1 MSAPRVR
8 FAPAPTGYLH
18 VGSARSALFNWLY
31 ARHTG
36 GTFVLRV
43 EDTNAEKTTQEFIDA
58 ITEPL
63 SWLGL
68 DWDEGPYFQSER
80 LDQHMAAI
88 QQLLDSGQAYYCDL
102 STEQIQALNEEAGF
116 TGGYHGWSRDREV
129 ADGPGV
135 VVRFRAPDDGVTVID
150 DVVRGRVEVAHDTI
164 EDFVIRRGDG
174 SPVFLIANA
183 VDDHEM
189 GITHVIRGEDLL
201 NTAPKVMLLWD
212 ALGYGEKPTYAHLPL
227 LVNEQ
232 RKKLSK
238 RRDSVA
244 LATFRDEGYLPEA
257 MINALALLGWGP
269 PDEVEIRPI
278 GEIIEL
284 FSLETVNKAAAMF
297 DLQKLGHIN
306 AEYIKQLSPAEF
318 VEAVE
323 PWLTR
328 DDAPWPADAYDPAV
342 VEALAPEVQQRI
354 STLDE
359 AAGWLTWLFVRPTE
373 FDDKSWTKAMV
384 KGRAADRVL
393 DDVIAALENDPFDDA
408 ERIEATVMGVGNAL
422 TEELDARVM
431 SQAPVRVALTGG
443 GAGIPLWQAMTLLG
457 RDECL
462 ARLRAARERL
472 AEARTD

>member
-1 MSAPRVR
+1 M
-8 FAPAPTGYLH
+8 
-18 VGSARSALFNWLY
+18 GSARSALFNWLY
-31 ARHTG
+31 ARNTG

-43 EDTNAEKTTQEFIDA
+43 EDTNAEKTTQEFVDA

-63 SWLGL
+63 TWLGL
-68 DWDEGPYFQSER
+68 DWDEGPHFQSER
-80 LDQHMAAI
+80 VDQHVAAV
-88 QQLLDSGQAYYCDL
+88 QQLLDSGHAYYCDL
-102 STEQIQALNEEAGF
+102 SAEQIETLNEEAGLK
-116 TGGYHGWSRDREV
+116 GGYHGWSRDRDV

-183 VDDHEM
+183 VDDHDM

-244 LATFRDEGYLPEA
+244 LASFREEGYLPDA
-257 MINALALLGWGP
+257 MLNALALLGWGP

-278 GEIIEL
+278 EEIIDL
-284 FSLETVNKAAAMF
+284 FSLETVNKSAAMF

-306 AEYIKQLSPAEF
+306 AEYIKALSPAEF
-318 VEAVE
+318 VAAAE
-323 PWLTR
+323 PWLTGS
-328 DDAPWPADAYDPAV
+328 DVAWEADAYDPAV

-354 STLDE
+354 STLTE
-359 AAGWLTWLFVRPTE
+359 AGGWLTWLFARPADYDE
-373 FDDKSWTKAMV
+373 KSWTKAMV

-393 DDVIAALENDPFDDA
+393 DDVIAALADDPFDDA
-408 ERIEATVMGVGNAL
+408 ERIEAAVMGVGNAL
-422 TEELDARVM
+422 TEELEARVM

-462 ARLRAARERL
+462 TRLRAARERL

>member
-1 MSAPRVR
+1 
-8 FAPAPTGYLH
+8 LH

-31 ARHTG
+31 ARNTG

-43 EDTNAEKTTQEFIDA
+43 EDTNAEKTTQEFVDA

-63 SWLGL
+63 AWLGL
-68 DWDEGPYFQSER
+68 DWDEGPYFQSDR
-80 LDQHMAAI
+80 LELHMAAV
-88 QQLLDSGQAYYCDL
+88 QQLIDAGHAYYCDL
-102 STEQIQALNEEAGF
+102 SAEQIEALNEEAGHK
-116 TGGYHGWSRDREV
+116 GGYHGWSRDRDVE
-129 ADGPGV
+129 DGPGV
-135 VVRFRAPDDGVTVID
+135 VVRFRAPDEGMTVID
-150 DVVRGRVEVAHDTI
+150 DVVRGRVEVAHETI

-183 VDDHEM
+183 VDDHDM

-212 ALGYGEKPTYAHLPL
+212 ALGYGDKPTYAHLPL

-244 LATFRDEGYLPEA
+244 LAAFRDEGYLPEA
-257 MINALALLGWGP
+257 MVNALALLGWGP

-278 GEIIEL
+278 EEIVEL
-284 FSLETVNKAAAMF
+284 FSLNTVNKAAAMF

-306 AEYIKQLSPAEF
+306 AEYIKALSPAEF
-318 VEAVE
+318 VAAAE
-323 PWLTR
+323 PWLTGP
-328 DDAPWPADAYDPAV
+328 DVSWAADAYDSAI

-354 STLDE
+354 STLTE
-359 AAGWLTWLFVRPTE
+359 AAGWLTWLFARPTE
-373 FDDKSWTKAMV
+373 FDEKSWTKALV

-393 DDVIAALENDPFDDA
+393 DDVIDALADDSFDDA
-408 ERIEATVMGVGNAL
+408 DRIEATVMGVGNAL

-462 ARLRAARERL
+462 ARLRTARERL
-472 AEARTD
+472 AEVRTD

>member
-1 MSAPRVR
+1 MTSPRVR
-8 FAPAPTGYLH
+8 FAPAPTGFLH

-31 ARHTG
+31 ARNTG

-43 EDTNAEKTTQEFIDA
+43 EDTNAEKTTQEFVDA

-63 SWLGL
+63 AWLGL

-80 LDQHMAAI
+80 LELHMAAV
-88 QQLLDSGQAYYCDL
+88 QQLLDTGHAYYCDL
-102 STEQIQALNEEAGF
+102 SQEEIEAKNGEAGLK
-116 TGGYHGWSRDREV
+116 GGYHGWSRDRDVE
-129 ADGPGV
+129 DGPGV

-150 DVVRGRVEVAHDTI
+150 DIVRGRVEVAHETI

-183 VDDHEM
+183 VDDHDM

-212 ALGYGEKPTYAHLPL
+212 ALGYGEKPVYAHLPL

-244 LATFRDEGYLPEA
+244 LAAFRDEGYLPDA
-257 MINALALLGWGP
+257 MANALALLGWGP
-269 PDEVEIRPI
+269 PDEIEIRPMA
-278 GEIIEL
+278 EIVEL

-297 DLQKLGHIN
+297 DVQKLGHIN
-306 AEYIKQLSPAEF
+306 AEYIKGLSAAEF
-318 VEAVE
+318 TVAAE
-323 PWLTR
+323 PWLTS
-328 DDAPWPADAYDPAV
+328 DEAPWPADAYDSAV
-342 VEALAPEVQQRI
+342 VEALAPEIQQRI
-354 STLDE
+354 SKLDE

-373 FDDKSWTKAMV
+373 FDEKSWSKAMV

-393 DDVIAALENDPFDDA
+393 DEVIAALDGDDFSDA
-408 ERIEATVMGVGNAL
+408 GRIEQIVLGVGDAL
-422 TEELDARVM
+422 SEALDARVM

-462 ARLRAARERL
+462 ARLRAARAQL
-472 AEARTD
+472 G